1 MTWRQRLRAYTPH
14 LVIVGLLVMFVVVF
28 FSHRIFIVIG
38 PGDVGVMYRPLFGG
52 TVVDHVYS
60 EGLQV
65 MLPWNRLY
73 LYDTRI
79 AETKRVLFAL
89 TKDGLSVE
97 LDLSIRY
104 HPEISTVGI
113 LHQAVGPEYVEKI
126 VVPEVFAV
134 VRRAIGNR
142 TAEELYTGT
151 SGVGGEEEQTLAQ
164 IIDNAVDKVS
174 RKYVVVD
181 AVVLTRVKLP
191 PMIERAIER
200 KLEQKQL
207 AQTQQFREDVA
218 RREVDIKT
226 LEAQANSVLAAS
238 LTPELLR
245 YRGIEATKELAQSSN
260 SKIVVIGSG
269 ANGLPLILNA
279 ETPP

>member
-14 LVIVGLLVMFVVVF
+14 IAIAGLLVMFVVVF
-28 FSHRIFIVIG
+28 FFHRIFIVIG

-52 TVVDHVYS
+52 TVIDHVYS
-60 EGLQV
+60 EGLHV
-65 MLPWNRLY
+65 TLPWNRVY
-73 LYDTRI
+73 IYDTRI
-79 AETKRVLFAL
+79 GETKRLLSAL

-113 LHQAVGPEYVEKI
+113 LHQAVGPEYIEKI

-142 TAEELYTGT
+142 TAEELYSGT
-151 SGVGGEEEQTLAQ
+151 SGGGEEEQTLAQ

-191 PMIERAIER
+191 AMIERAIER
-200 KLEQKQL
+200 KVEQRQL
-207 AQTQQFREDVA
+207 AQTQQFREEVA
-218 RREVDIKT
+218 RREVGIKT
-226 LEAQANSVLAAS
+226 LEAQANTVLSAS

-245 YRGIEATKELAQSSN
+245 YRGIEATKELAQSPN

-269 ANGLPLILNA
+269 TNGLPLILNT

>member
-1 MTWRQRLRAYTPH
+1 MTWRQRLRAYVPH
-14 LVIVGLLVMFVVVF
+14 IAIVSLLVMFVVIF
-28 FSHRIFIVIG
+28 FSHRIFVVIG
-38 PGDVGVMYRPLFGG
+38 PGSVGVMYRPLFGG
-52 TVVDHVYS
+52 TVVDHIYS

-65 MLPWNRLY
+65 TMPWNRVY
-73 LYDTRI
+73 IYDTRI
-79 AETKRVLFAL
+79 GETKRVLHAL
-89 TKDGLSVE
+89 TRDGLSVE
-97 LDLSIRY
+97 LDLSIRH

-142 TAEELYTGT
+142 TAEELYSGT
-151 SGVGGEEEQTLAQ
+151 AGDGEEEQTLSQ

-181 AVVLTRVKLP
+181 AVVLTRMKLP
-191 PMIERAIER
+191 PMIEQAIER

-207 AQTQQFREDVA
+207 AQTQQFREEVA
-218 RREVDIKT
+218 RREIDIKT
-226 LEAQANSVLAAS
+226 LEARANTVLSAS

-245 YRGIEATKELAQSSN
+245 YRGIDATKELAQSAN
-260 SKIVVIGSG
+260 SKIVVIGGG
-269 ANGLPLILNA
+269 ANGMPLILNT